1 MPKAMVAIVG
11 RPNVGKSTLINRLA
25 STGKAIVDA
34 VSGVTR
40 DRLYIET
47 NWRGRDFVLIDTGG
61 IEMETAQ
68 SMQQE
73 IKEQALAAITEA
85 DLIIFVVD
93 GKTGEV
99 AGDADVAKILH
110 RSRKPVLL
118 VANKI
123 DKPAE
128 TQARFIFYPLG
139 LGEPNL
145 ISAMHGLGIGD
156 LLDEIVSNLPPEQ
169 EHKATDAVNI
179 AIVGR
184 PNAGKSSI
192 LNHLMGEKRAIVSE
206 VPGTTRDAIDSITE
220 RNGRRYRFIDTAGLR
235 KTTKSAGVLEY
246 YGTIRTIRALE
257 EADIALHIVDAG
269 VGVTTQDQRIA
280 ALIEEKH
287 CAAIT
292 ILNKWDLVDDE
303 SEEEVLAGL
312 DRKLHFIGW
321 SLLLKASALT
331 GRGLKNLYEAIDEAM
346 VGYQTRLSTNKLN
359 QFLAHLR
366 AAHLPS
372 KGGKVL
378 KLKYITQVRSEPPAF
393 LFFVN
398 DPKLVNNAYKRYLDK
413 QFREQFG
420 FIGTP
425 LITYFRRE
433 N

>member
-40 DRLYIET
+40 DRHYIAT
-47 NWRGRDFVLIDTGG
+47 DWRGRNFVLIDTGG
-61 IEMETAQ
+61 IELETAL
-68 SMQQE
+68 SIQQE

-93 GKTGEV
+93 GKTGLV
-99 AGDADVAKILH
+99 TGDEDVAKILH
-110 RSRKPVLL
+110 RSRKPVIL
-118 VANKI
+118 VANKA

-128 TQARFIFYPLG
+128 TQIKFNFYPLG
-139 LGEPNL
+139 LGEPHL
-145 ISAMHGLGIGD
+145 ISAMHGLGVGD
-156 LLDEIVSNLPPEQ
+156 LLDEIVANLPPDQEQ
-169 EHKATDAVNI
+169 KMVDAISV

-184 PNAGKSSI
+184 PNAGKSSM
-192 LNHLMGEKRAIVSE
+192 LNHLLGEKRAIVSE
-206 VPGTTRDAIDSITE
+206 IPGTTRDAIDSFIE

-235 KTTKSAGVLEY
+235 KTAKSAGILEY
-246 YGTIRTIRALE
+246 YGAIRTIRALE

-269 VGVTTQDQRIA
+269 EGVTTQDQRIA

-292 ILNKWDLVDDE
+292 ILNKWDLVSQE
-303 SEEEVLAGL
+303 NEEQVMSGL
-312 DRKLHFIGW
+312 NRKLHFIDW
-321 SLLLKASALT
+321 AVLLRASALT
-331 GRGLKNLYEAIDEAM
+331 GRGLKDLYGAIDEAM
-346 VGYQTRLSTNKLN
+346 SSYQRQLSTNKLN
-359 QFLAHLR
+359 QFLTHLR
-366 AAHLPS
+366 ARHLPS
-372 KGGKVL
+372 KAGKVL
-378 KLKYITQVRSEPPAF
+378 KLKYVTQLRSAPPAF

-398 DPKLVNNAYKRYLDK
+398 DPKLVNNAYRRYLDK
-413 QFREQFG
+413 QFRERFG